1 MKSIIRSLNVI
12 AAHVDPYYLKT
23 SSNSL
28 LQYLVFIS
36 HSMIMRKKLIFDYLV
51 TQNSIA
57 NANKLAWSAER
68 KNDLYAYGRPPK
80 ARTWP
85 HYLKN
90 DIEYVFLFG
99 LDLDYN

>member
-1 MKSIIRSLNVI
+1 MLTNV
-12 AAHVDPYYLKT
+12 LG
-23 SSNSL
+23 L
-28 LQYLVFIS
+28 L
-36 HSMIMRKKLIFDYLV
+36 R
-51 TQNSIA
+51 
-57 NANKLAWSAER
+57 E

>member
-23 SSNSL
+23 SSDSL
-28 LQYLVFIS
+28 LQYRVHKPFYD
-36 HSMIMRKKLIFDYLV
+36 HEKKLIFDYLV

-57 NANKLAWSAER
+57 NANKRAWSAER

-90 DIEYVFLFG
+90 AIEYVFLFG

>member
-23 SSNSL
+23 SSDSL
-28 LQYLVFIS
+28 LQYRVHKPFYD
-36 HSMIMRKKLIFDYLV
+36 HEKKLIFDYLV

-57 NANKLAWSAER
+57 NANKRAWSAER
-68 KNDLYAYGRPPK
+68 KNDVYAYGRPPK

-85 HYLKN
+85 HYLKK
-90 DIEYVFLFG
+90 
-99 LDLDYN
+99 